1 MDRRASQ
8 TKNPASNRKTASAGN
23 LIVLSAPSGAGK
35 TTLCRAIRNRFP
47 EMRYSI
53 SHTTRSPRP
62 GEAEGVDYF
71 FISEEEFQTDI
82 QKGIWAEW
90 ARVHDNYYGTSMAFL
105 NKTLASGADVLLD
118 IDIQGARQILEKY
131 PDAVSIFIMPPSLE
145 ILLQRLQGRGTESG
159 TVIEKRMMNARKEIA
174 QSRFYQYIVV
184 NDDLEDAKQELFSII
199 QRHTTG

>member
-8 TKNPASNRKTASAGN
+8 TENPASNRKTASAGN

-35 TTLCRAIRNRFP
+35 TTLCRAIRDRFP

-159 TVIEKRMMNARKEIA
+159 AVIEKRMMNARKEIA